1 MSDLTHDHALYVNLT
16 PGEIAN
22 LRYDMQQER
31 MTAAKHV
38 EKLKKVEKILDD
50 YILNNLL
57 VGSTTKA
64 GGSRGGISKQ
74 LTTIAV
80 VTDWPAFYTFIAAND
95 AWDLMQKR
103 AAVGALRERWDNETE
118 VPGVERGSAV
128 KVHVSKA
135 S

>member
-1 MSDLTHDHALYVNLT
+1 MSDPTPLFDNMA

-38 EKLKKVEKILDD
+38 EKLKKAEKVLDD
-50 YILNNLL
+50 WILNNLL
-57 VGSTTKA
+57 VGETTKA
-64 GGSRGGISKQ
+64 GGSRGGISKS

-80 VTDWPAFYTFIAAND
+80 VNDWPAFYKFIATNE

-118 VPGVERGSAV
+118 VPGVERGNAV

-135 S
+135 SS

>member
-1 MSDLTHDHALYVNLT
+1 MSDIDPLWTNMS

-31 MTAAKHV
+31 MIAAKHV
-38 EKLKKVEKILDD
+38 EKLKKHENRLDD
-50 YILNNLL
+50 FILQNLL
-57 VGSTTKA
+57 VGDTTKA
-64 GGSRGGISKQ
+64 GGSRGVISKQ

-80 VTDWPAFYTFIAAND
+80 VNDWPQFYKFIAENE

-103 AAVGALRERWDNETE
+103 AAVGALRERWDNEIE
-118 VPGVERGSAV
+118 VPGVERGNAV

-135 S
+135 AN